1 LVKPVAKEGRDYKV
15 PRVYLEDQESK
26 DLKE

>member
-1 LVKPVAKEGRDYKV
+1 LAKLVVKEERDYKV
-15 PRVYLEDQESK
+15 PRVYLEGQESK